1 MAIEVNGKTVATD
14 DNGNLIINGK
24 TIATDDNGNLI
35 NHQEWDKDVALA
47 LAAREG
53 IELTQAHWDVLEYL
67 REEYQNNNGNQEYQN
82 NNGNQPMERQ
92 INKDM
97 GKRWGKTVSSKD
109 LYKLFPL
116 APSLPPG
123 PQQAGQQDCRSALH
137 SAQGRLLIAQG
148 LPADTQDG
156 KAIDR
161 KKDPARGKPF
171 DKGVNSLSGGFVDGQ
186 AAMRRAGLD
195 ESRP

>member
-14 DNGNLIINGK
+14 DNGNLINY
-24 TIATDDNGNLI
+24 
-35 NHQEWDKDVALA
+35 QEWDKDVALA

-67 REEYQNNNGNQEYQN
+67 REEYQNNNGNQ
-82 NNGNQPMERQ
+82 PMERQ

-116 APSLPPG
+116 APSK
-123 PQQAGQQDCRSALH
+123 
-137 SAQGRLLIAQG
+137 QGNKVAG
-148 LPADTQDG
+148 LPFIA
-156 KAIDR
+156 R
-161 KKDPARGKPF
+161 K
-171 DKGVNSLSGGFVDGQ
+171 GGY
-186 AAMRRAGLD
+186 
-195 ESRP
+195 